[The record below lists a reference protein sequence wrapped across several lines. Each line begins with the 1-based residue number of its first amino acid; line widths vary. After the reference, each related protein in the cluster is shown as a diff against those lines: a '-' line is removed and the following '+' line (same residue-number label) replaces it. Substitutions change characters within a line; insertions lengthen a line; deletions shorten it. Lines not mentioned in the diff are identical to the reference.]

1 MGVRYAMI
9 VEKSQPKIPLQ
20 PLKNGQLWRVG
31 EGNLQVVML
40 GKLLVSYKLG
50 KPDAV
55 RVPKSMNSITAVERY
70 LRENK
75 AVLIQ
80 P

>member
-1 MGVRYAMI
+1 MSAV
-9 VEKSQPKIPLQ
+9 KPLPQKPLQ
-20 PLKNGQLWRVG
+20 PLENGQLWRVG
-31 EGNLQVVML
+31 DGTLKIVAL

-50 KPDAV
+50 KLDAV